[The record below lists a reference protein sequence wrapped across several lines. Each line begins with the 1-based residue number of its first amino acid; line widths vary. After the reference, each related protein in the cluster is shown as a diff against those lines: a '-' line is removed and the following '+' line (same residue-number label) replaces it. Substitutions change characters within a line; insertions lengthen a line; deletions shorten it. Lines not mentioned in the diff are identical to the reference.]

1 LQQQQQQQLQSQL
14 QTQLQPQLQTQLDTA
29 TDSNTVTVTPGDSV
43 DSDVGPGR
51 RKHEPRTA
59 ATSSSTTVESSG
71 HDDGDEE
78 HPLQPQRASALLQL
92 RTTAMRVRHQLQALS
107 FRRADGEHP
116 PGEYDEKAGLHA
128 CSCTSPHFN
137 DQPAAPAQAPQQP
150 WAHAAARRH

>member
-1 LQQQQQQQLQSQL
+1 VS
-14 QTQLQPQLQTQLDTA
+14 TA
-29 TDSNTVTVTPGDSV
+29 TW
-43 DSDVGPGR
+43 GR
-51 RKHEPRTA
+51 REHEPRTA
-59 ATSSSTTVESSG
+59 ATSNSTTVESSG

-137 DQPAAPAQAPQQP
+137 DKWPGPACSTCTSTAATLGTRRSAATLRLQRSTARDRGGAPPAARQRQDILQ
-150 WAHAAARRH
+150 